1 MNHIKIAIIIVNY
14 KTPQLTLD
22 CLDSIEK
29 NSVNFPVKIFLV
41 DNYSGDHSITAFQKY
56 IQSDKTIPIE
66 LIISQENRGF
76 SSGNNQGIKKALK
89 ENYEYLLLL
98 NSDTVMPSDFLIS
111 LSKFVN
117 QKPDCDIVA
126 CSVNNIQHQCE
137 HTVTRARPTFRHLIF
152 LYQSPFWN
160 KTWFPGYKKHF
171 MMNKNKDMSFS
182 VFTGN
187 AACMLLKKD
196 FFIKTGLLDENTFL
210 FFEEFIIGEK
220 AKKSQMNAYY
230 MPKSGILHY
239 GGESTKKA
247 RAFSYIEFCKS
258 EKYYMR
264 NYRNFGW
271 LKISTAKIFRTAG
284 FLLRSLRNKEYR
296 SNVKK
301 FFKEYLFSKKPTR

>member
-1 MNHIKIAIIIVNY
+1 MNHSKIAIIIVNY

-22 CLDSIEK
+22 CLDSIEM

-41 DNYSGDHSITAFQKY
+41 DNHSDDNSLLLFKNY
-56 IQSDKTIPIE
+56 IQIERTIPIE
-66 LIISQENRGF
+66 LIASPENNGF
-76 SSGNNQGIKKALK
+76 AAGNNLAIQKAK
-89 ENYEYLLLL
+89 QEDFDYFILL
-98 NSDTVMPSDFLIS
+98 NSDTLIS
-111 LSKFVN
+111 PDILNHLNTFLSEN
-117 QKPDCDIVA
+117 PDCDIVA
-126 CSVNNIQHQCE
+126 CCVNNKQQQCE
-137 HTVTRARPTFRHLIF
+137 HTVTRARPTFWNLIF

-220 AKKSQMNAYY
+220 AKNFQMNVCY
-230 MPKSGILHY
+230 MPKPGILHY

-271 LKISTAKIFRTAG
+271 LKISTAKIFRTTG

-301 FFKEYLFSKKPTR
+301 FFKEYLFSENSTI